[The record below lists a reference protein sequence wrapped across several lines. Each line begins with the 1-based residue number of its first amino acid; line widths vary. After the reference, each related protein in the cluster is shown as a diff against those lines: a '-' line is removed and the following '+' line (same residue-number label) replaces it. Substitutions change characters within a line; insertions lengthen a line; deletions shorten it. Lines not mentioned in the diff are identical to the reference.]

1 MNGRIILGV
10 LLVIVL
16 VAGAVGLGVSAYNM
30 GLAQGMAVSGADK
43 APAAGVAPYPYP
55 FFGGPFWFRPFG
67 WGFGF
72 LGLLF
77 PLFFFFLIFALL
89 RGIFWGGHRGWRRGP
104 WMDQQTVPPAVE
116 EWHRKMHEPK
126 G

>member
-1 MNGRIILGV
+1 MNGRIILGI

-30 GLAQGMAVSGADK
+30 GVAQGMAVSGTDK
-43 APAAGVAPYPYP
+43 PPAAGVAPYPYP

-72 LGLLF
+72 FGFLF